1 MIPTQDPTY
10 TAMHLLRQVKDRP
23 ISVYFGLIRG
33 RKPSNALLVGSTDR
47 EHLVKS
53 APQETLVIGHNT
65 HPDTLAA
72 AITAVWA
79 RLAVAIRKQVAG

>member
-1 MIPTQDPTY
+1 MIPTQDPSH
-10 TAMHLLRQVKDRP
+10 TARRLLRSVKDRP
-23 ISVYFGLIRG
+23 VTAHFGLVRG
-33 RKPSNALLVGSTDR
+33 RKPSNALLGGSTDR

-53 APQETLVIGHNT
+53 MPQETLVIGHTT

-72 AITAVWA
+72 AINAVWA

>member
-1 MIPTQDPTY
+1 M
-10 TAMHLLRQVKDRP
+10 
-23 ISVYFGLIRG
+23 
-33 RKPSNALLVGSTDR
+33 
-47 EHLVKS
+47 
-53 APQETLVIGHNT
+53 PQETLVIGHAT

>member
-1 MIPTQDPTY
+1 MIPTQDPSY
-10 TAMHLLRQVKDRP
+10 TARRLLRSVKGAP
-23 ISVYFGLIRG
+23 VTAHFGLIRG
-33 RKPSNALLVGSTDR
+33 RKPSNALLGGSTDR

-53 APQETLVIGHNT
+53 APQETLVIGHAT

>member
-1 MIPTQDPTY
+1 MIPTQDPSY

-33 RKPSNALLVGSTDR
+33 RKPSNALLGGSTDR

-53 APQETLVIGHNT
+53 MPQETLVIGPT
-65 HPDTLAA
+65 TRQETLAA
-72 AITAVWA
+72 AIAAVWE
-79 RLAVAIRKQVAG
+79 RLAAEIKQQVAG

>member
-1 MIPTQDPTY
+1 MIPTQDPSY
-10 TAMHLLRQVKDRP
+10 TAKRLLRSVKDRP
-23 ISVYFGLIRG
+23 VTAHFGLIRG
-33 RKPSNALLVGSTDR
+33 RKPSNALLGGSTDR

-53 APQETLVIGHNT
+53 MPQETLVIGHAT

-79 RLAVAIRKQVAG
+79 RLAVVIRKQVAG

>member
-1 MIPTQDPTY
+1 MIPTQDPAY
-10 TAMHLLRQVKDRP
+10 PARRLLRSVKGAP
-23 ISVYFGLIRG
+23 VTAHFGLIRG
-33 RKPSNALLVGSTDR
+33 RKPSNALLGGSTDR

-53 APQETLVIGHNT
+53 MPQETLVIGHAT

-79 RLAVAIRKQVAG
+79 RLAAAIRKQVAG

>member
-1 MIPTQDPTY
+1 MVTQDPAY
-10 TAMHLLRQVKDRP
+10 TAKRMLRAAAIKPRTVHLGML
-23 ISVYFGLIRG
+23 RG
-33 RKPSNALLVGSTDR
+33 RKPSNALLGGSTDR

-53 APQETLVIGHNT
+53 APQETLVIGNAT

-79 RLAVAIRKQVAG
+79 RLAVAVRKMETQT

>member
-1 MIPTQDPTY
+1 MIPTQDPSY
-10 TAMHLLRQVKDRP
+10 TARRLLRSVKDRP
-23 ISVYFGLIRG
+23 VTAHFGLVRG
-33 RKPSNALLVGSTDR
+33 RKPSNAMLGGSTDR

-53 APQETLVIGHNT
+53 APQETLVIGHAT

-79 RLAVAIRKQVAG
+79 RLDAAIRKQVAG

>member
-1 MIPTQDPTY
+1 MIPTQDPAY

-33 RKPSNALLVGSTDR
+33 RKPSNALLGGSTDR

-53 APQETLVIGHNT
+53 MPQETLVIGPT
-65 HPDTLAA
+65 TRQETLAA

>member
-10 TAMHLLRQVKDRP
+10 TAMHLLRAVRDR
-23 ISVYFGLIRG
+23 SVTAHFGLVRG
-33 RKPSNALLVGSTDR
+33 RKPNNALLGGSTDR

-53 APQETLVIGHNT
+53 MPQETLVIGPT
-65 HPDTLAA
+65 TRQETLAA

>member
-23 ISVYFGLIRG
+23 ISVYFGLVRG
-33 RKPSNALLVGSTDR
+33 RKPSNALLGGSTDR

-53 APQETLVIGHNT
+53 MPQETLVIGHNT
-65 HPDTLAA
+65 RPDTLAA

-79 RLAVAIRKQVAG
+79 RLDVAIKQQVEP